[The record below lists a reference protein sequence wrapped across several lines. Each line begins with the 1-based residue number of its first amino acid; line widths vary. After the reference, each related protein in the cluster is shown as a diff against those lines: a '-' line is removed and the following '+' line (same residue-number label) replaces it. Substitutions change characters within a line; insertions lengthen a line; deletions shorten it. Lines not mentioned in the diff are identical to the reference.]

1 MNKIETSLAETFS
14 EWVHKLNI
22 NDVPEDVV
30 DKLQLIVMD
39 SFGLMVSAKNQQY
52 IKSLINALQ
61 ENGDCTLV
69 GHNKKVNPFNAS
81 IINGTAIHG
90 EDFDDTFEGTPVHV
104 GSVMVPAMLSSAQ
117 AKNLDGEKFL
127 KGLVVGSELICR
139 LALVAPTAVHRQ
151 GFHPTAIFGAFGSS
165 IGVSSLLG
173 NTIDEMS
180 SGLGIVGSM
189 ASGIIEY
196 LAEGT
201 STKRLHPG
209 WAAGCGWQSA
219 NFAKSGFLGPR
230 TVFEGQHGVFNSFAK
245 NNIEPNFSHI
255 ISDLGNRWESKN
267 LALKPYA
274 CGTMAQP
281 FIDCAIKLKDK
292 IDNVENIDKVIASVG
307 EGTVH
312 RLWEPLEEK
321 QNPSTPYG
329 AKFSVPYC
337 VAVGMIFGD
346 AGLLQFT
353 EQTLADNRVIELAQ
367 RVAYVINPEDPYP
380 RDYVGWLEVHTKAG
394 TVHHFKQPC
403 MRGGKNQPM
412 TDSDIKSKFIAN
424 CSYGGLKH
432 EDALLAFHSLELFF
446 SKHDSNADRLFSE
459 LPV

>member
-1 MNKIETSLAETFS
+1 MNNIEISVAETFS
-14 EWVHKLNI
+14 DWVHNLNI
-22 NDVPEDVV
+22 NDVPEEVV
-30 DKLQLIVMD
+30 KKLQLIVMD
-39 SFGLMVSAKNQQY
+39 SFGLMISAKNEPY

-61 ENGDCTLV
+61 DYGDCTLV

-117 AKNLDGEKFL
+117 AKNLDGENFL

-151 GFHPTAIFGAFGSS
+151 GFHPTAIFGAFGAS

-173 NTIDEMS
+173 NSIDEMS

-245 NNIEPNFSHI
+245 KNIQPDFSHI
-255 ISDLGNRWESKN
+255 ISDLGKRWESKN

-281 FIDCAIKLKDK
+281 FIDCAIKLKGK
-292 IDNVENIDKVIASVG
+292 IGDVENIDKIIASVG

-321 QNPSTPYG
+321 QNPSSPYG

-337 VAVGMIFGD
+337 ISIGLINGS
-346 AGLLQFT
+346 AGLNEFT
-353 EQTLADNRVIELAQ
+353 DKCLKNLEVIKLASKVNYE
-367 RVAYVINPEDPYP
+367 INPNDEYP
-380 RDYVGWLEVHTKAG
+380 RNYTGKIKIIMKDG
-394 TVHHFKQPC
+394 TIYSSSQEC
-403 MRGGKNQPM
+403 LRGGKRDPLSINEVREKFEANLKFANVKASEIKKLY
-412 TDSDIKSKFIAN
+412 DFIKNIFKSKN
-424 CSYGGLKH
+424 LNGL
-432 EDALLAFHSLELFF
+432 DGVNFY
-446 SKHDSNADRLFSE
+446 
-459 LPV
+459 

>member
-1 MNKIETSLAETFS
+1 MNIIEISVAETFS
-14 EWVHKLNI
+14 DWVHNLNI
-22 NDVPEDVV
+22 NDVPEEVV
-30 DKLQLIVMD
+30 KKLQLIVMD
-39 SFGLMVSAKNQQY
+39 SFGLMISAKNEPY

-61 ENGDCTLV
+61 EHGNCTLV
-69 GHNKKVNPFNAS
+69 GHNKNTNPFNAS

-117 AKNLDGEKFL
+117 AKNLDGENFL

-151 GFHPTAIFGAFGSS
+151 GFHPTAIFGAFGAS

-173 NTIDEMS
+173 NSIDEMS
-180 SGLGIVGSM
+180 SGLGVVGSM

-209 WAAGCGWQSA
+209 WAAGCGWKSA

-245 NNIEPNFSHI
+245 NNIEPDFSHI
-255 ISDLGNRWESKN
+255 TTDLGKRWETKN

-281 FIDCAIKLKDK
+281 FIDCAIKLKGK
-292 IDNVENIDKVIASVG
+292 IGKVENIDKVIASVG

-312 RLWEPLEEK
+312 RLWEPLKEK

-337 VAVGMIFGD
+337 ISIGLINGS
-346 AGLLQFT
+346 AGLNEFT
-353 EQTLADNRVIELAQ
+353 EKYLKNLEVMKLAAKVNYE
-367 RVAYVINPEDPYP
+367 INPKDEYP
-380 RDYVGWLEVHTKAG
+380 RNYSGKIKIIMKDG
-394 TVHHFKQPC
+394 TTYSSSQEC
-403 MRGGKNQPM
+403 LRGGKRDPLSENEVIKKFEANLQFANVKSSEIKKLYNFI
-412 TDSDIKSKFIAN
+412 TNIFKSKN
-424 CSYGGLKH
+424 LN
-432 EDALLAFHSLELFF
+432 ELNEISF
-446 SKHDSNADRLFSE
+446 N
-459 LPV
+459 

>member
-1 MNKIETSLAETFS
+1 MNNIETSVAEKFS
-14 EWVHKLNI
+14 DWVHNLNI
-22 NDVPEDVV
+22 NDIPEEVV
-30 DKLQLIVMD
+30 NKLQLIIID
-39 SFGLMVSAKNQQY
+39 SFGLMVSAKSEPY
-52 IKSLINALQ
+52 IKSLINAL
-61 ENGDCTLV
+61 EEHGNCTLV
-69 GHNKKVNPFNAS
+69 GHDKKVNPFNAS

-104 GSVMVPAMLSSAQ
+104 GSVMVPAILSSAQ
-117 AKNLDGEKFL
+117 AKNLDGQKFL

-173 NTIDEMS
+173 NTINEMS

-245 NNIEPNFSHI
+245 NNIEPDFSHI
-255 ISDLGNRWESKN
+255 TSDLGNRWETKN

-281 FIDCAIKLKDK
+281 FIDCAIKLKSK
-292 IDNVENIDKVIASVG
+292 IGNVENIDKVIASVG

-312 RLWEPLEEK
+312 RLWEPLKEK

-337 VAVGMIFGD
+337 ISIGLINGS
-346 AGLLQFT
+346 AGLNEFT
-353 EQTLADNRVIELAQ
+353 EKCLKNLEVIKLAAKVNYE
-367 RVAYVINPEDPYP
+367 INPKDEYP
-380 RDYVGWLEVHTKAG
+380 KNYTGKIKIIMKDG
-394 TVHHFKQPC
+394 TTYSSSQEC
-403 MRGGKNQPM
+403 LRGGRRDPLSRAEVIKKFEANLRFANVKSSEIEKLYHFI
-412 TDSDIKSKFIAN
+412 TNIFKSKN
-424 CSYGGLKH
+424 LN
-432 EDALLAFHSLELFF
+432 ELNEINF
-446 SKHDSNADRLFSE
+446 N
-459 LPV
+459 

>member
-1 MNKIETSLAETFS
+1 MNKIEISLAETFS
-14 EWVHKLNI
+14 EWVYNLNI
-22 NDVPEDVV
+22 NDIPEEVV
-30 DKLQLIVMD
+30 NKLQLIVMD
-39 SFGLMVSAKNQQY
+39 SFGLMISAKNEQY

-61 ENGDCTLV
+61 EDGDCTLV

-104 GSVMVPAMLSSAQ
+104 GSVMVPAMLSSTQ

-173 NTIDEMS
+173 NSINEMS
-180 SGLGIVGSM
+180 SGLGVVGSM
-189 ASGIIEY
+189 ASGLIEY

-245 NNIEPNFSHI
+245 SNIDPDYSHI
-255 ISDLGNRWESKN
+255 ISDLGKRWESKN

-281 FIDCAIKLKDK
+281 FIDCAIKLNCK
-292 IDNVENIDKVIASVG
+292 IDNLENIDKVIASVG

-337 VAVGMIFGD
+337 ISIGLINGS
-346 AGLLQFT
+346 AGLNEFT
-353 EQTLADNRVIELAQ
+353 NKSLKNLEVIKLASKINYE
-367 RVAYVINPEDPYP
+367 INPEDEYP
-380 RDYVGWLEVHTKAG
+380 RNYTGKIKIIMKDG
-394 TVHHFKQPC
+394 TIYSSSQKC
-403 MRGGKNQPM
+403 LRGGKRDPLTVNEVRNKFEANLKFANVK
-412 TDSDIKSKFIAN
+412 SSEIEKLYVFIKNIFKSKN
-424 CSYGGLKH
+424 LH
-432 EDALLAFHSLELFF
+432 LLNDIDF
-446 SKHDSNADRLFSE
+446 S
-459 LPV
+459 

>member
-1 MNKIETSLAETFS
+1 MSKIETSIAETFS

-30 DKLQLIVMD
+30 DKLQLIVLD
-39 SFGLMVSAKNQQY
+39 SFGLMVSAKNEQY
-52 IKSLINALQ
+52 IKSLINALK

-173 NTIDEMS
+173 NTINEMS

-219 NFAKSGFLGPR
+219 NLAKSGFLGPR
-230 TVFEGQHGVFNSFAK
+230 TVFEGQHGVFSSFGK
-245 NNIEPNFSHI
+245 SNIEPDFLHI
-255 ISDLGNRWESKN
+255 TSDLGNRWETKN

-281 FIDCAIKLKDK
+281 FIDCAIKLRGK
-292 IDNVENIDKVIASVG
+292 IGNVENIDKVIASVG

-312 RLWEPLEEK
+312 RLWEPLKEK

-337 VAVGMIFGD
+337 ISIGLINGY
-346 AGLLQFT
+346 AGLNEFT
-353 EQTLADNRVIELAQ
+353 EKCLKNLEVIKLAAKVNYE
-367 RVAYVINPEDPYP
+367 INPKDEYP
-380 RDYVGWLEVHTKAG
+380 KNYTGKIKIIMRDG
-394 TVHHFKQPC
+394 TIYSSSQEC
-403 MRGGKNQPM
+403 LRGGKRDPLSVNEVKKKFEANLKFANVKSSEIEKLY
-412 TDSDIKSKFIAN
+412 DFIKNIFKSKN
-424 CSYGGLKH
+424 LNGLDKVN
-432 EDALLAFHSLELFF
+432 F
-446 SKHDSNADRLFSE
+446 N
-459 LPV
+459 

>member
-1 MNKIETSLAETFS
+1 MNNIETSVAEKFS
-14 EWVHKLNI
+14 DWVHNLNI
-22 NDVPEDVV
+22 NDIPEEVV
-30 DKLQLIVMD
+30 NKLQLIIID
-39 SFGLMVSAKNQQY
+39 SFGLMVSAKYEPY
-52 IKSLINALQ
+52 IKSLINAL
-61 ENGDCTLV
+61 EEHGNCTLV
-69 GHNKKVNPFNAS
+69 GHDKKVNPFNAS

-104 GSVMVPAMLSSAQ
+104 GSVMVPAILSSAQ
-117 AKNLDGEKFL
+117 AKNLDGQKFL

-173 NTIDEMS
+173 NTINEMS

-245 NNIEPNFSHI
+245 NNIEPDFSHI
-255 ISDLGNRWESKN
+255 TSDLGNRWETKN

-281 FIDCAIKLKDK
+281 FIDCAIKLRGK
-292 IDNVENIDKVIASVG
+292 ISNVENIDKVIASVG

-312 RLWEPLEEK
+312 RLWEPLKEK

-337 VAVGMIFGD
+337 ISIGLINGS
-346 AGLLQFT
+346 AGLNEFT
-353 EQTLADNRVIELAQ
+353 EKCLKNLEVIKLAAKVNYE
-367 RVAYVINPEDPYP
+367 INPNDEYP
-380 RDYVGWLEVHTKAG
+380 RNYSGKIKIIMKDGRTYSSSQECL
-394 TVHHFKQPC
+394 
-403 MRGGKNQPM
+403 RGGKRDPLDRNEVIKKFEANLKFANVKSSEIKKLYNFI
-412 TDSDIKSKFIAN
+412 TNIFKSKN
-424 CSYGGLKH
+424 LN
-432 EDALLAFHSLELFF
+432 ELNDINF
-446 SKHDSNADRLFSE
+446 N
-459 LPV
+459 

>member
-22 NDVPEDVV
+22 NDVPKDVV
-30 DKLQLIVMD
+30 NKLQLIVMD
-39 SFGLMVSAKNQQY
+39 SFGLMVSAKNEQY

-173 NTIDEMS
+173 NTINEMS

-245 NNIEPNFSHI
+245 NNIEPDFSHI

-292 IDNVENIDKVIASVG
+292 IDNVENIDKIIASVG

-312 RLWEPLEEK
+312 RLWEPLEGK
-321 QNPSTPYG
+321 
-329 AKFSVPYC
+329 
-337 VAVGMIFGD
+337 
-346 AGLLQFT
+346 
-353 EQTLADNRVIELAQ
+353 
-367 RVAYVINPEDPYP
+367 
-380 RDYVGWLEVHTKAG
+380 TK
-394 TVHHFKQPC
+394 
-403 MRGGKNQPM
+403 
-412 TDSDIKSKFIAN
+412 SI
-424 CSYGGLKH
+424 
-432 EDALLAFHSLELFF
+432 HSLWRKIFCSILYF
-446 SKHDSNADRLFSE
+446 NRINQWVCRLK
-459 LPV
+459 

>member
-1 MNKIETSLAETFS
+1 MNNIETSVAEKFS
-14 EWVHKLNI
+14 DWVHNLNI
-22 NDVPEDVV
+22 NDIPEEVV
-30 DKLQLIVMD
+30 NKLQLIIID
-39 SFGLMVSAKNQQY
+39 SFGLMVSAKYEPY
-52 IKSLINALQ
+52 IKSLINAL
-61 ENGDCTLV
+61 EEHGNCTLV
-69 GHNKKVNPFNAS
+69 GHDKKVNPFNAS

-104 GSVMVPAMLSSAQ
+104 GSVMVPAILSSAQ
-117 AKNLDGEKFL
+117 AKNLDGQKFL

-165 IGVSSLLG
+165 IGVSSMLG
-173 NTIDEMS
+173 NTINEMS

-245 NNIEPNFSHI
+245 NNIEPDFSHI
-255 ISDLGNRWESKN
+255 TSDLGYRWETKN

-281 FIDCAIKLKDK
+281 FIDCAIKLKSK
-292 IDNVENIDKVIASVG
+292 IGNVENIDKVIASVG

-312 RLWEPLEEK
+312 RLWEPLKEK

-337 VAVGMIFGD
+337 ISIGLINGS
-346 AGLLQFT
+346 AGLNEFT
-353 EQTLADNRVIELAQ
+353 EKCFKNLEVTKLAAKVNYE
-367 RVAYVINPEDPYP
+367 INPKDEYP
-380 RDYVGWLEVHTKAG
+380 KNYSGKIKIIMKDG
-394 TVHHFKQPC
+394 TTYYSSQEC
-403 MRGGKNQPM
+403 LRGGRRDPISRTEVIKKFEANLKFANVKSSEIEKLYNFI
-412 TDSDIKSKFIAN
+412 TNIFKSKN
-424 CSYGGLKH
+424 LN
-432 EDALLAFHSLELFF
+432 ELNKINF
-446 SKHDSNADRLFSE
+446 N
-459 LPV
+459 

>member
-1 MNKIETSLAETFS
+1 MNKIEISLAEKFS
-14 EWVHKLNI
+14 EWVHKLKI
-22 NDVPEDVV
+22 NDIPEEVV
-30 DKLQLIVMD
+30 NKLQLVVMD
-39 SFGLMVSAKNQQY
+39 SFGLMVSAKDAQY
-52 IKSLINALQ
+52 IKSLISALQ
-61 ENGDCTLV
+61 ETGDCTLV
-69 GHNKKVNPFNAS
+69 GHNTKVNPFNAA

-117 AKNLDGEKFL
+117 AKNLDGKKFL

-173 NTIDEMS
+173 NSINEMS

-230 TVFEGQHGVFNSFAK
+230 TVFEGQHGVFYSFAK
-245 NNIEPNFSHI
+245 NNIEADFSHI
-255 ISDLGNRWESKN
+255 ISELGNRWETKN

-281 FIDCAIKLKDK
+281 FIDCAIKLRGK
-292 IDNVENIDKVIASVG
+292 IDNIDKIDKVIASVG

-337 VAVGMIFGD
+337 ISIGLIKGS
-346 AGLLQFT
+346 AGLNEFT
-353 EQTLADNRVIELAQ
+353 NKYLKNSDVIKLASKINYE
-367 RVAYVINPEDPYP
+367 INPKDEYP
-380 RDYVGWLEVHTKAG
+380 RNYTGKIKLIMEDG
-394 TVHHFKQPC
+394 TVYSSSQEC
-403 MRGGKNQPM
+403 LRGGKRDPLS
-412 TDSDIKSKFIAN
+412 TDEVRKKFEANLKFANVKSSEIERLYDFVKNIFKSKN
-424 CSYGGLKH
+424 LKDIN
-432 EDALLAFHSLELFF
+432 EINF
-446 SKHDSNADRLFSE
+446 N
-459 LPV
+459 

>member
-1 MNKIETSLAETFS
+1 MNKIETSIAETFS

-39 SFGLMVSAKNQQY
+39 SFGLMVSAKNEQY

-173 NTIDEMS
+173 NT
-180 SGLGIVGSM
+180 
-189 ASGIIEY
+189 Y
-196 LAEGT
+196 
-201 STKRLHPG
+201 K
-209 WAAGCGWQSA
+209 
-219 NFAKSGFLGPR
+219 
-230 TVFEGQHGVFNSFAK
+230 
-245 NNIEPNFSHI
+245 
-255 ISDLGNRWESKN
+255 
-267 LALKPYA
+267 
-274 CGTMAQP
+274 
-281 FIDCAIKLKDK
+281 
-292 IDNVENIDKVIASVG
+292 
-307 EGTVH
+307 
-312 RLWEPLEEK
+312 
-321 QNPSTPYG
+321 
-329 AKFSVPYC
+329 
-337 VAVGMIFGD
+337 
-346 AGLLQFT
+346 
-353 EQTLADNRVIELAQ
+353 
-367 RVAYVINPEDPYP
+367 
-380 RDYVGWLEVHTKAG
+380 
-394 TVHHFKQPC
+394 
-403 MRGGKNQPM
+403 
-412 TDSDIKSKFIAN
+412 
-424 CSYGGLKH
+424 
-432 EDALLAFHSLELFF
+432 
-446 SKHDSNADRLFSE
+446 
-459 LPV
+459 

>member
-1 MNKIETSLAETFS
+1 MNNIETSVAEKFS
-14 EWVHKLNI
+14 GWVHNLNI
-22 NDVPEDVV
+22 NDIPEEVV
-30 DKLQLIVMD
+30 NKLQLIITD
-39 SFGLMVSAKNQQY
+39 SFGLMVSAKSEPY
-52 IKSLINALQ
+52 IKSLINAL
-61 ENGDCTLV
+61 EEHGNCTLV
-69 GHNKKVNPFNAS
+69 GHDKKVNPFNAS

-104 GSVMVPAMLSSAQ
+104 GSVMVPAILSSAQ
-117 AKNLDGEKFL
+117 AKNLNGQNFL

-173 NTIDEMS
+173 NTINEMS

-230 TVFEGQHGVFNSFAK
+230 TVFEGQHGVFNCFARS
-245 NNIEPNFSHI
+245 NIEPDFLQI
-255 ISDLGNRWESKN
+255 TSDLGNRWETKN

-281 FIDCAIKLKDK
+281 FIDCAIKLKSK
-292 IDNVENIDKVIASVG
+292 IGNVENIDKVIASVG

-312 RLWEPLEEK
+312 RLWEPLKEK

-337 VAVGMIFGD
+337 ISIGLINGS
-346 AGLLQFT
+346 AGLNEFT
-353 EQTLADNRVIELAQ
+353 EKCLKNLEVIKLAAKVNYE
-367 RVAYVINPEDPYP
+367 INPKDEYP
-380 RDYVGWLEVHTKAG
+380 KNYTGKIKIIMKDG
-394 TVHHFKQPC
+394 TTYSSSQEC
-403 MRGGKNQPM
+403 LRGGRRDPLSRTEVIKKFEANLKFANVKSSEIEKLYNFI
-412 TDSDIKSKFIAN
+412 TNIFKSKN
-424 CSYGGLKH
+424 LN
-432 EDALLAFHSLELFF
+432 ELNEINF
-446 SKHDSNADRLFSE
+446 N
-459 LPV
+459 

>member
-1 MNKIETSLAETFS
+1 MNKIEISLAEKFS
-14 EWVHKLNI
+14 EWVHKLKI
-22 NDVPEDVV
+22 NDIPEEVV
-30 DKLQLIVMD
+30 NKLQLVVMD
-39 SFGLMVSAKNQQY
+39 SFGLMASARDEQY

-61 ENGDCTLV
+61 ETGDCTLV
-69 GHNKKVNPFNAS
+69 GHNTKVNPFNAA

-117 AKNLDGEKFL
+117 AKNLDGKKFL

-173 NTIDEMS
+173 NSINEMC

-245 NNIEPNFSHI
+245 NNIKPDFSHI

-281 FIDCAIKLKDK
+281 FIDCAIKLKAK
-292 IDNVENIDKVIASVG
+292 IDNLENIDKIIASVG

-312 RLWEPLEEK
+312 RL
-321 QNPSTPYG
+321 
-329 AKFSVPYC
+329 
-337 VAVGMIFGD
+337 
-346 AGLLQFT
+346 
-353 EQTLADNRVIELAQ
+353 
-367 RVAYVINPEDPYP
+367 
-380 RDYVGWLEVHTKAG
+380 
-394 TVHHFKQPC
+394 
-403 MRGGKNQPM
+403 
-412 TDSDIKSKFIAN
+412 
-424 CSYGGLKH
+424 
-432 EDALLAFHSLELFF
+432 SLI
-446 SKHDSNADRLFSE
+446 HI
-459 LPV
+459 

>member
-1 MNKIETSLAETFS
+1 MNKIDVSLAEIFS
-14 EWVHKLNI
+14 EWVCKLKI
-22 NDVPEDVV
+22 EDIPEEVV
-30 DKLQLIVMD
+30 NKLQLIVMD
-39 SFGLMVSAKNQQY
+39 SFGLMVSAKKEPY
-52 IKSLINALQ
+52 IKSLINTLHDDG
-61 ENGDCTLV
+61 ECTLV
-69 GHNKKVNPFNAS
+69 GHNKKVSAFNAS

-104 GSVMVPAMLSSAQ
+104 GAVMVPAILSSVQ
-117 AKNLDGEKFL
+117 AKQLDGESFL

-165 IGVSSLLG
+165 IGVSSVLR
-173 NTIDEMS
+173 NNVRQMS

-209 WAAGCGWQSA
+209 WVAGCGWQSA

-245 NNIEPNFSHI
+245 SNIKPDHSHI
-255 ISDLGNRWESKN
+255 ISELGKRWETQN

-281 FIDCAIKLKDK
+281 FIDCAIKIKDK
-292 IDNVENIDKVIASVG
+292 IDNIENIDKIIASVG

-312 RLWEPLEEK
+312 RLWEPLKEK
-321 QNPSTPYG
+321 QKPSTPYG

-337 VAVGMIFGD
+337 ISIGLINGS
-346 AGLLQFT
+346 AGLNEFT
-353 EQTLADNRVIELAQ
+353 DKHLKKLEVIKLASKVNYE
-367 RVAYVINPEDPYP
+367 INPDDEYP
-380 RDYVGWLEVHTKAG
+380 RNYTGKINVIMKDG
-394 TVHHFKQPC
+394 TIYSSSQEC
-403 MRGGKNQPM
+403 LRGGKRDPLSQNEVNEKFEANLKFAN
-412 TDSDIKSKFIAN
+412 IKSNEIDKLYNF
-424 CSYGGLKH
+424 LKNI
-432 EDALLAFHSLELFF
+432 FK
-446 SKHDSNADRLFSE
+446 SKNLNFLNE
-459 LPV
+459 INF

>member
-1 MNKIETSLAETFS
+1 MNNIEISVAETFS
-14 EWVHKLNI
+14 DWVHNFNI
-22 NDVPEDVV
+22 NDVPEEVV
-30 DKLQLIVMD
+30 QKLQLIVMD
-39 SFGLMVSAKNQQY
+39 SFGLMISARNEPY

-61 ENGDCTLV
+61 DYGDCTLV

-104 GSVMVPAMLSSAQ
+104 GSVMVPAILSSAQ
-117 AKNLDGEKFL
+117 AKNLDGENFL

-151 GFHPTAIFGAFGSS
+151 GFHPTAIFGAFGAS

-173 NTIDEMS
+173 NSIDEMS

-201 STKRLHPG
+201 STKRFHPG

-219 NFAKSGFLGPR
+219 NFAKSGFSGPR

-245 NNIEPNFSHI
+245 NNIKPDFSHI
-255 ISDLGNRWESKN
+255 ISDLGKRWESKN

-281 FIDCAIKLKDK
+281 FIDCAIKLKGK
-292 IDNVENIDKVIASVG
+292 IGDVENIDKIIASVG

-321 QNPSTPYG
+321 QNPSSPYG

-337 VAVGMIFGD
+337 ISIGLINGS
-346 AGLLQFT
+346 AGLNEFT
-353 EQTLADNRVIELAQ
+353 DEYLKNLEVIKLASKVNYE
-367 RVAYVINPEDPYP
+367 INPNDEYP
-380 RDYVGWLEVHTKAG
+380 RNYTGKIKIIMKDGIIYSSSQECL
-394 TVHHFKQPC
+394 
-403 MRGGKNQPM
+403 RGGKRDPLSINEVREKFEANLKFANVKASEIKKLY
-412 TDSDIKSKFIAN
+412 DFIKNIFKSKN
-424 CSYGGLKH
+424 LNGL
-432 EDALLAFHSLELFF
+432 DDFNFY
-446 SKHDSNADRLFSE
+446 
-459 LPV
+459 